1 MTPDLPSPTGKSHAI
16 VHDTW
21 DKTDL
26 KRALKEVR
34 ELFRARRKLTDQHPS
49 GFEAIGDAFYV
60 LHKADPHLVER
71 SQMRASHAV
80 NHHVIHELLATP
92 AVRRLREYTVGDLMA
107 AAAATIEIVKHL
119 EAIFDRLTLAQETAD
134 KLQTI
139 LDTLAKA
146 TSVETDDPN
155 TLNLIELLEGAAE
168 DQDASLKA
176 LLAEADGDT
185 AEGLSAA
192 VGGAFEGAAKL
203 GQVCRAWG
211 VGAGELA
218 RLPADERLR
227 LARALNT
234 PRMVSIADLF
244 GRISNLALSTTAEDV
259 EDLHDDVVDLEAGSD
274 LSRVLASEF
283 LELAH
288 PLTEPGFLA
297 RWASDELLQV
307 TVRGSDEVGRGAI
320 IMCIDGSG
328 SMGFGE
334 RDLWAK
340 ATMLVLLHQ
349 ARAQGRQMHVISFG
363 YRQLVHRSFTR
374 PSDFTAERIIEAAE
388 MFWASGTDFE
398 VPMHKAVEVLRTEF
412 TETGKTRADVVF
424 ATDDECSVRPSVM
437 ADYLSDM
444 HEMRARTW
452 GLMVGDDPSPAG
464 ALWQMSEGRVL
475 TVRDLTS
482 GRDLR
487 SMLGGI
493 R

>member
-1 MTPDLPSPTGKSHAI
+1 MSPDLPSPTGKTHAI

-21 DKTDL
+21 DKSDL

-34 ELFRARRKLTDQHPS
+34 ELYRARRKLTDHHATA
-49 GFEAIGDAFYV
+49 FEAIGDAFYV

-71 SQMRASHAV
+71 SAMRASHAV
-80 NHHVIHELLATP
+80 NHHVLQELLAAP
-92 AVRRLREYTVGDLMA
+92 AARRLREFTVGDLMV
-107 AAAATIEIVKHL
+107 AAAATVEIVKHL
-119 EAIFDRLTLAQETAD
+119 EAIFDRLSLAEESAD

-139 LDTLAKA
+139 LASLAKLRA
-146 TSVETDDPN
+146 EEESPVTENVIT
-155 TLNLIELLEGAAE
+155 LLEGAAE
-168 DQDASLKA
+168 DQDAALQA
-176 LLAEADGDT
+176 LLAGADGET
-185 AEGLSAA
+185 AEALSGALGA
-192 VGGAFEGAAKL
+192 AFEAAAQT

-211 VGAGELA
+211 LGPGELT

-227 LARALNT
+227 LARSLNKS
-234 PRMVSIADLF
+234 RMVEIADLF
-244 GRISNLALSTTAEDV
+244 GRISNLALSTSVEDV
-259 EDLHDDVVDLEAGSD
+259 EDVHDDVVDLETGSD
-274 LSRVLASEF
+274 LSRVVASEF
-283 LELAH
+283 LELAD

-328 SMGFGE
+328 SMGIGE

-363 YRQLVHRSFTR
+363 YRQLLHRSFTR
-374 PSDFTAERIIEAAE
+374 PTDFTAERIIEAAE
-388 MFWASGTDFE
+388 VFWASGTDFE
-398 VPMHKAVEVLRTEF
+398 SPMHKAVEVLRTEF
-412 TETGKTRADVVF
+412 AESGRTRADVVF
-424 ATDDECSVRPSVM
+424 ATDDECSVNPTVM
-437 ADYLSDM
+437 AGYVSDM

-452 GLMVGDDPSPAG
+452 GLMVGDDPSPNG

-487 SMLGGI
+487 SMLTGI